1 VASRSPR
8 PGPVTRG
15 IRIPNW
21 GPKTSL
27 FQWRN
32 PAFWGFALLLLIT
45 GLLSLSQQASLL
57 LASPGGFLL
66 SWVLLLFYLVPMFF
80 LIYWFVDSYDRE
92 PLSLVFGALIW
103 GAISATSLAAIANTD
118 WSTVIARIG
127 GPDFATVWSAALTAP
142 VVEEGLK
149 ATGVV
154 LIYLIAPR
162 EVNDIM
168 DGFVYGAMVGLGFTV
183 VEDVY
188 YFVGAFGGTPAG
200 VIQGFIVRVV
210 LSGLYGH
217 VVYTGLTGIG
227 IAYFVTRKGEASLG
241 KRWLVM
247 IGLFLTAMTAHFL
260 WNLPLFNLLPPDDA
274 PGLVKLIMIP
284 VGLAVKGLPFLAFLA
299 LILRL
304 AHRREVYWLRKSLE
318 GELGGPGL
326 LPGELEVLVDSRA
339 RRRARGELRARSG
352 GQAAD
357 LLKRIQREQ
366 IKLAM
371 MRTRAPSPDHPDLV
385 RQRALLHNL
394 RQNLSWT
401 TGGGR
406 PMVPQQQFGGPPPPP
421 GFR

>member
-1 VASRSPR
+1 MASSSR

-15 IRIPNW
+15 LKVPNW
-21 GPKTSL
+21 GPKLSL
-27 FQWRN
+27 FQWRE
-32 PAFWGFALLLLIT
+32 PAFWAFVVLMLLCGAGAAIWMLELLLT
-45 GLLSLSQQASLL
+45 
-57 LASPGGFLL
+57 SPGGFVL
-66 SWVLLLFYLVPMFF
+66 SWILLLFYLLPMFLIIYF
-80 LIYWFVDSYDRE
+80 LDFYDRE
-92 PLSLVFGALIW
+92 PLSLVFGALAW
-103 GAISATSLAAIANTD
+103 GMIAATSLSLVGNTR
-118 WSTVIARIG
+118 WGEIIARVA
-127 GPDFATVWSAALTAP
+127 GPDFAATWTAAITAP
-142 VVEEGLK
+142 IVEESFKGV
-149 ATGVV
+149 GVV
-154 LIYLIAPR
+154 LIYLIARR

-200 VIQGFIVRVV
+200 VIQGFFVRVV

-260 WNLPLFNLLPPDDA
+260 WNLPLLNLLPPE
-274 PGLVKLIMIP
+274 GSSTLVQLVMIP
-284 VGLAVKGLPFLAFLA
+284 IGLAVKGLPFLAFLA

-304 AHRREVYWLRKSLE
+304 AHRREVYWLRKSIE

-339 RRRARGELRARSG
+339 RRRARNELRSRSG

-371 MRTRAPSPDHPDLV
+371 MRTRAPSPEHPDLV
-385 RQRALLHNL
+385 QQRALLHNL
-394 RQNLSWT
+394 RQNLGWVA
-401 TGGGR
+401 GGGR
-406 PMVPQQQFGGPPPPP
+406 PMMPQQQFGGPPP
-421 GFR
+421 GYR